1 MLISFEKVLRVL
13 TADYVDYMDYLNN
26 GNNGRHGRIIPNG
39 MMERL
44 KERNFKKL
52 PRNFLG

>member
-13 TADYVDYMDYLNN
+13 TADYVDYMDYLTTENTEDTEN
-26 GNNGRHGRIIPNG
+26 HPDG

-52 PRNFLG
+52 PRNFQG

>member
-1 MLISFEKVLRVL
+1 VRIN
-13 TADYVDYMDYLNN
+13 LNN
-26 GNNGRHGRIIPNG
+26 GNREVLARARNNGRHGRVIPSG